1 MSSDLIKELIR
12 YAVSGALG
20 TLGFVLMCNIRV
32 KKLPFA
38 VLGSLL
44 VVIIWFFVSM
54 TTTDVFIPN
63 LVAAMFG
70 TLYAEIMARVTKA
83 PTTIYL
89 IPSIITLVPGSRLYY
104 TMSDLVHYDFAAM
117 STDGRDTLL
126 VALGIAVGIVIVTT
140 LFDFF
145 STIKKT
151 RSRAHQS

>member
-12 YAVSGALG
+12 YTVSGALG
-20 TLGFVLMCNIRV
+20 TLGFVLMCNIRA

-38 VLGSLL
+38 VLGSLF
-44 VVIIWFFVSM
+44 VIIIRFFVSM
-54 TTTDVFIPN
+54 VTADVFLPD
-63 LVAAMFG
+63 LAAAMFG

-117 STDGRDTLL
+117 RTDGRDTLL
-126 VALGIAVGIVIVTT
+126 VALGIAVGVVVITT
-140 LFDFF
+140 LFGYF
-145 STIKKT
+145 STIKKRKRAL
-151 RSRAHQS
+151 RS